1 VTFIYS
7 FASSFL
13 GLFTDEI
20 PTGTQGSKRDRTNPT
35 HFLSAD
41 GNSLKIRQCFY
52 VIVLAPELI
61 DNGRQINAGVSGIS
75 VDASRETD
83 PTMLLLRRPAIT

>member
-1 VTFIYS
+1 LLLV
-7 FASSFL
+7 FL
-13 GLFTDEI
+13 ELSTDEI
-20 PTGTQGSKRDRTNPT
+20 PAGTLGSRHGRTNPT

-41 GNSLKIRQCFY
+41 GNSLKKRQRFY

-83 PTMLLLRRPAIT
+83 PTILLLRRPAIT